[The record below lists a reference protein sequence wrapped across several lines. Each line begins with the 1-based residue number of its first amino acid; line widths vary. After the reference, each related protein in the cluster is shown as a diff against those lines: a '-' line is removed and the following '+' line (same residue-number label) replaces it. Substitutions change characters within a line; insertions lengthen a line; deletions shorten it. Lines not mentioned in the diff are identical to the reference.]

1 MNNSQPTVQPSV
13 SIVVPVYNAGDTIAA
28 CIDSLLDQDY
38 KSDRYTITAVD
49 NGSKDRTLEI
59 LHGYHGRIKILEE
72 SRRGPAAARNLGIL
86 SGTDEIIA
94 FMDADCVAEPDW
106 ISRLVPAFEDPRVGM
121 AGGHIRAG
129 DTANAIQHFGEEI
142 HDHRKAIETCNP
154 PYVITMNSAVRRT
167 VLAEV
172 GLFDTAYRRAEDVDL
187 SWRIHRAGY
196 ALHYVPDA
204 VVYHVNES
212 TLRGL
217 MFEGFR
223 HGYCGVQVKRQHHVY
238 LQGSGRT
245 RNLFG
250 NLRRAGDRFRK
261 YLRREGAREK
271 HLYAALFNGA
281 KAAGGLVGSIR
292 FGYFEM

>member
-1 MNNSQPTVQPSV
+1 VNSFQPTV
-13 SIVVPVYNAGDTIAA
+13 SIVIAAYNAGDTIAA
-28 CIDSLLDQDY
+28 CINSLLEQDY
-38 KSDRYTITAVD
+38 DSCRYSITAID
-49 NGSKDRTLEI
+49 NGSKDETLKI
-59 LHGYHGRIKILEE
+59 LLGYRDRIKILEE
-72 SRRGPAAARNLGIL
+72 SKRGPAAARNLGIL
-86 SGTDEIIA
+86 SGTDEIVA
-94 FMDADCVAEPDW
+94 FIDADCVAEPDW
-106 ISRLVPAFEDPRVGM
+106 VSRLVPAFADRRVGM
-121 AGGHIRAG
+121 AGGRIRAG
-129 DTANAIQHFGEEI
+129 GSANAIQYFGEEI

-196 ALHYVPDA
+196 TLQYVPEA
-204 VVYHVNES
+204 IVYHINES

-217 MFEGFR
+217 MYEGFR
-223 HGYCGVQVKRQHHVY
+223 HGYCGVQVKQQHHRH
-238 LQGSGRT
+238 LQLSGRR

-250 NLRRAGDRFRK
+250 NLRRARDSFRK
-261 YLRREGAREK
+261 YLRKDGARQM
-271 HLYAALFNGA
+271 HLYATLFNGA